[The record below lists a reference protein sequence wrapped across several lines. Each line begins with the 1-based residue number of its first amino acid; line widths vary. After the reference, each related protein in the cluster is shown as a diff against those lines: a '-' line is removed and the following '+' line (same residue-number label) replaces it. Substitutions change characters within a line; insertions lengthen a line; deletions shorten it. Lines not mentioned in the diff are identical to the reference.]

1 MIRLATD
8 NIIRSAARTLVA
20 GAILLATALG
30 APASQIVAFVNGQP
44 ITSYDIEQRG
54 RLNQLGSRKAQTK
67 QEVLDDLI
75 DDKLKLSVAKLY
87 NVVPTPAE
95 IDGAFA
101 NVARNVGTTPE
112 NFAKSLQAA
121 GVNPSAL
128 KARLGADM
136 VWAQIVRGKFSQ
148 ALQVGEKDVLAAM
161 EGRGKD
167 TPAVAFE
174 YQLRPIL
181 FVVAR
186 GAGDAVVEARKRDA
200 EALRARF
207 QDCEQGIA
215 LARGLRDVVVKDVI
229 RRTSAELS
237 EQLRNV
243 LDKVELGRLTT
254 PEVTGGGV
262 EVFALC
268 GKKESQADSPMK
280 KAVRDELFSAKF
292 SAQAQRYLKELR
304 AGAMIEYK

>member
-1 MIRLATD
+1 MHLLLAVAAFML
-8 NIIRSAARTLVA
+8 SAVA
-20 GAILLATALG
+20 GAS
-30 APASQIVAFVNGQP
+30 ASQIVAFVNGQP
-44 ITSYDIEQRG
+44 ITSYDIEQRT
-54 RLNQLGSRKAQTK
+54 RLNTLSSRKTPAR

-75 DDKLKLSVAKLY
+75 DDKLKLSIGKVY

-101 NVARNVGTTPE
+101 NVARNVGTTPD
-112 NFAKSLQAA
+112 NFAKVLQAS

-128 KARLGADM
+128 KAKLGADM
-136 VWAQIVRGKFSQ
+136 VWAQIVRGKFAQS
-148 ALQVGEKDVLAAM
+148 LQVGERDVLAAM

-167 TPAVAFE
+167 GATAAYE

-186 GAGDAVVEARKRDA
+186 GAGDGVVEARKRDA
-200 EALRARF
+200 EALRLRF
-207 QDCEQGIA
+207 QDCDQGIA

-229 RRTSAELS
+229 RRTSSELT

-243 LDKVELGRLTT
+243 LDKVEVGRLTT
-254 PEVTGGGV
+254 PEVTAGGV

-280 KAVRDELFSAKF
+280 KAIRDELFSAKF

-304 AGAMIEYK
+304 AGAMIEFK

>member
-1 MIRLATD
+1 MPLAKD
-8 NIIRSAARTLVA
+8 HRPMRMHLLLAVAAFMLSAVA
-20 GAILLATALG
+20 GAS
-30 APASQIVAFVNGQP
+30 ASQIVAFVNGQP
-44 ITSYDIEQRG
+44 ITSYDIEQRT
-54 RLNQLGSRKAQTK
+54 RLNTLSSRKTPAR

-75 DDKLKLSVAKLY
+75 DDKLKLSIGKVY

-101 NVARNVGTTPE
+101 NVARNVGTTPD
-112 NFAKSLQAA
+112 NFAKVLQAS

-128 KARLGADM
+128 KAKLGADM
-136 VWAQIVRGKFSQ
+136 VWAQIVRGKFAQS
-148 ALQVGEKDVLAAM
+148 LQVGERDVLAAM

-167 TPAVAFE
+167 GATAAYE

-186 GAGDAVVEARKRDA
+186 GAGDGVVEARKRDA
-200 EALRARF
+200 EALRLRF
-207 QDCEQGIA
+207 QDCDQGIA

-229 RRTSAELS
+229 RRTSSELT

-243 LDKVELGRLTT
+243 LDKVEVGRLTT
-254 PEVTGGGV
+254 PEVTAGGV

-280 KAVRDELFSAKF
+280 KAIRDELFSAKF

-304 AGAMIEYK
+304 AGAMIEFK